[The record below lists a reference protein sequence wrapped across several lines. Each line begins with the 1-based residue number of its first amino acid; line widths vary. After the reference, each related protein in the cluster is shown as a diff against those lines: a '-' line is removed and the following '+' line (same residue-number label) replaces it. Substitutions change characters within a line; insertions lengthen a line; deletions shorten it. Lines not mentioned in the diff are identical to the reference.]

1 MSTFAMLPPASS
13 IAAMIAECSVAAAV
27 VVTLFSVVST
37 YGTIFSR
44 TPVKTLYE

>member
-1 MSTFAMLPPASS
+1 MLPPAAS
-13 IAAMIAECSVAAAV
+13 IAAMIAPCNVSAAV

-37 YGTIFSR
+37 YGTIFSL